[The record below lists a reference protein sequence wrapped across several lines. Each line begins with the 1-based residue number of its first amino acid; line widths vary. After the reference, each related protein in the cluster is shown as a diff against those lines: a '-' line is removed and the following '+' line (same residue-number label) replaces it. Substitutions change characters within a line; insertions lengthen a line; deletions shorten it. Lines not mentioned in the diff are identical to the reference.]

1 VTATGSQPSTR
12 PPGRPRSAE
21 ADEAIL
27 QATLGLLAETG
38 YRALTMERVRER
50 SGVGKATLYRRYGSK
65 EELVRAAI
73 VHLNA
78 DVPLPDDTGTMVGDF
93 AATAQ
98 TILAGAARTGALTL
112 MPRLLSDVAGD
123 AEMHELF
130 YEHLVEPRRK
140 VVRAIVERAQARGEI
155 RADIDPETAI
165 DLMVGPF
172 IYRVIIAGGD
182 VTKLGDPAELLQTL
196 VDGLRPR

>member
-1 VTATGSQPSTR
+1 M
-12 PPGRPRSAE
+12 PRK
-21 ADEAIL
+21 
-27 QATLGLLAETG
+27 TLN
-38 YRALTMERVRER
+38 RVRER

-65 EELVRAAI
+65 EALVRAAI
-73 VHLNA
+73 LHLSA
-78 DVPLPDDTGTMVGDF
+78 DVPLPEDTGSVLGDF

-123 AEMHELF
+123 AEMHDLF
-130 YEHLVEPRRK
+130 YEHLVEPRRR

-155 RADIDPETAI
+155 RTDLDPELVV

-172 IYRVIIAGGD
+172 IYRVLIAGGD
-182 VTKLGDPAELLQTL
+182 VTKIGNPAAVLQTL
-196 VDGLRPR
+196 IDGLSPR